1 VTENITSLRGMPD
14 VLPEKSACWRE
25 VERVWMSVMAQY
37 GYVEIRLP
45 VLEKTALF
53 KRAIGEVTDI
63 VEKEMFT
70 LQDRDKESIAL
81 RPEGTAGCIRAG
93 IEHGLLYN
101 QTQKWWYEG
110 SMFRYERPQKGR
122 YRQFHQLGVEAFGF
136 YDADIELEQFLLV
149 GRFFKALGISDAIT
163 LEVNSLGSAASRQ
176 IYRDALIQYWEK
188 QGDALDG
195 EAKRR
200 LYTNPLRILDSKV
213 PSMQPLIAAAP
224 QLRDYWDAASR
235 DRFEQLLE
243 KCDALGIAYRINPR
257 LVRGLDYY
265 NGLVYEW
272 TTTALGAQGT
282 LCAGGRYDNLVEQ
295 LGGKPTAG
303 IGFGIGIERV
313 LLLVEQQS
321 TMLKGSIL
329 PMAYVVFEGEKGQAL
344 AFDLL
349 ESWRNALPQLRLM
362 MHLGGG
368 SLKTQFKKADKS
380 GADWA
385 LILGE
390 REIDTK
396 TVSIKWLRQSEKPQ
410 QSIAQED
417 MLNWFTKYLQ
427 GNGE

>member
-1 VTENITSLRGMPD
+1 VAENITSLRGMPD
-14 VLPEKSACWRE
+14 VLPEQAARWRQLE
-25 VERVWMSVMAQY
+25 QLWMSVMAQY
-37 GYVEIRLP
+37 GYIEMRLP

-70 LQDRDKESIAL
+70 LQDRDGESIAL

-93 IEHGLLYN
+93 IEQGLLYH

-110 SMFRYERPQKGR
+110 PMFRYERPQRGR

-136 YDADIELEQFLLV
+136 PGADIELEQFLLIK
-149 GRFFKALGISDAIT
+149 RFFKSLGILDAVT

-176 IYRDALIQYWEK
+176 VYRDALVQYWEK
-188 QGDALDG
+188 QGDLLDPD
-195 EAKRR
+195 AKKR

-213 PSMQPLIAAAP
+213 PAMQSLIAAAP
-224 QLRDYWDAASR
+224 QLRDYWDVASR
-235 DRFEQLLE
+235 SSFERLLE
-243 KCDALGIAYRINPR
+243 KCDTAGLAYRINPR

-295 LGGKPTAG
+295 LGGKPTTG
-303 IGFGIGIERV
+303 IGFGIGIERT
-313 LLLVEQQS
+313 LLLAEQQGHV
-321 TMLKGSIL
+321 TGDTAPTGYI
-329 PMAYVVFEGEKGQAL
+329 VFEGERGEAL
-344 AFDLL
+344 SLQLSEA
-349 ESWRNALPQLRLM
+349 WRDTLPQLRLM

-380 GADWA
+380 GAVWA
-385 LILGE
+385 LIISE
-390 REIDTK
+390 REVDTG
-396 TVSIKWLRQSEKPQ
+396 TVSIKWLRQADKPQ
-410 QSIAQED
+410 QNIAQAE
-417 MLNWFTKYLQ
+417 MRNWFMQYLQ
-427 GNGE
+427 NNEE

>member
-1 VTENITSLRGMPD
+1 MAENITSLRGMPD
-14 VLPEKSACWRE
+14 VLPAQAARWRQL
-25 VERVWMSVMAQY
+25 ERLWMSVMAQY
-37 GYVEIRLP
+37 GYAEIRLP

-70 LQDRDKESIAL
+70 LEDRDGESIAL

-93 IEHGLLYN
+93 IEHGLLYH

-136 YDADIELEQFLLV
+136 LGVDIELEQFLLAK
-149 GRFFKALGISDAIT
+149 RFFKALGVVDAVT
-163 LEVNSLGSAASRQ
+163 LEVNSLGSSVSRQ
-176 IYRDALIQYWEK
+176 IYRDALVQYWEK
-188 QGDALDG
+188 QGDALDP
-195 EAKRR
+195 EAKKR
-200 LYTNPLRILDSKV
+200 LYTNPLRILDSKI
-213 PSMQPLIAAAP
+213 PAMQPLIAAAP

-235 DRFEQLLE
+235 DGFERLLE

-313 LLLVEQQS
+313 LLLAEQLGCALAD
-321 TMLKGSIL
+321 TV
-329 PMAYVVFEGEKGQAL
+329 PMGYVIFEGEKGEAL
-344 AFDLL
+344 AIQLS
-349 ESWRNALPQLRLM
+349 EAWRDALPQLRLA

-380 GADWA
+380 GAAWA
-385 LILGE
+385 LIFGA
-390 REIDTK
+390 REVDTQ
-396 TVSIKWLRQSEKPQ
+396 TVSIKWLRQGDKPQ
-410 QSIAQED
+410 QSLAQTD

-427 GNGE
+427 DNEE